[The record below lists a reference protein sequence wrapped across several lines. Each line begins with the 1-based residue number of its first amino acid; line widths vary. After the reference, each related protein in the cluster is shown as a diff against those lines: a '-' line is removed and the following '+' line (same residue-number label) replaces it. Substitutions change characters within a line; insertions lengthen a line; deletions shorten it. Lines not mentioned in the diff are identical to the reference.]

1 MTDDRAYLIYISE
14 CITNIKELAAQ
25 GREAFMAAKHDQ
37 AAVFYYLQTLAES
50 TQRLSEALKTQHPEI
65 NWVRIG
71 DFRNRLVHGYLSV
84 NLKIVWE
91 IIEKDLEPLHIAVV
105 AMVAVQDQAE
115 DDKPPHE

>member
-14 CITNIKELAAQ
+14 CIANVRELTAQ

-37 AAVFYYLQTLAES
+37 AAVLYYLQTLAES
-50 TQRLSEALKTQHPEI
+50 TQRLSDTLKAQHPEI

-71 DFRNRLVHGYLSV
+71 GFRNRLVHGYLSV

-91 IIEKDLEPLHIAVV
+91 IVEKDLEPLRQAVE
-105 AMVAVQDQAE
+105 AMQRELDAGENGE
-115 DDKPPHE
+115 DSRP